1 MTERRRRERP
11 ARERVAPVRA
21 MTRASSGSSART
33 TRRAGSTVAGA
44 RRPKGTATRTVV
56 GTRPKRTAQPRSA
69 QAMNAAPAPP
79 KRRSASSEIRRRRS
93 RVATLVFAVLMAGFV
108 VAFVYPTRTYLRQR
122 TDLSAAETR
131 LQVLER
137 ETRILENES
146 TRLAS
151 DAEIERVAREQYGL
165 LRPGETPW
173 VLVPET
179 TANTTAPTMPAG

>member
-1 MTERRRRERP
+1 
-11 ARERVAPVRA
+11 
-21 MTRASSGSSART
+21 
-33 TRRAGSTVAGA
+33 
-44 RRPKGTATRTVV
+44 
-56 GTRPKRTAQPRSA
+56 
-69 QAMNAAPAPP
+69 
-79 KRRSASSEIRRRRS
+79 
-93 RVATLVFAVLMAGFV
+93 MAGFV

-122 TDLSAAETR
+122 TALSAAETR